1 MANASCY
8 RKSGDFVTRSIAGEA
23 IIVPVRSRTADI
35 DSIYNLNEVGAFI
48 WERIDGL
55 SSAARIAEAVLDE
68 FDIEPRRAA
77 LETEQFITRLEAAG
91 IIERTGEG
99 EQHATG

>member
-1 MANASCY
+1 MANASC
-8 RKSGDFVTRSIAGEA
+8 
-23 IIVPVRSRTADI
+23 IVPVRSRTADI

-68 FDIEPRRAA
+68 FDIEPQRAA

-99 EQHATG
+99 EQSATG